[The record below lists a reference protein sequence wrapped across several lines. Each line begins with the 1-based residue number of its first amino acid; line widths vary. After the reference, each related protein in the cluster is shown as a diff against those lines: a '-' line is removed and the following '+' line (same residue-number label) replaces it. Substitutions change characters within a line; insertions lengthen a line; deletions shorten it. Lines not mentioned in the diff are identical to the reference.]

1 MKIKNHIIEHAN
13 QRFFERTENETT
25 RKEIIKHL
33 NNGGEIIYAKRTTN
47 SRSLVYVPIQKEIF
61 KLIINRKNKKI
72 ITFLPWKEVFKTF
85 FQFEYEEKK
94 YFIEL
99 YPDCFEETK
108 CENALTTIYE
118 INEKEE
124 IQDKIKFNHPL
135 FKNLFNEAWKNYKD
149 MKNYVEAVYGT
160 TSEIIKTNKTKIICK

>member
-72 ITFLPWKEVFKTF
+72 ITFLPWREKFKIH
-85 FQFEYEEKK
+85 FQFEYNSKK
-94 YFIEL
+94 YFIIL
-99 YPDCFEETK
+99 YPDSFKETK
-108 CENALTTIYE
+108 CESTLTEIYE
-118 INEKEE
+118 IDNEEN
-124 IQDKIKFNHPL
+124 IQERIKFNHPL
-135 FKNLFNEAWKNYKD
+135 FKELFFEAWKKYRYMEEENGSEVILENYYK
-149 MKNYVEAVYGT
+149 T
-160 TSEIIKTNKTKIICK
+160 QTSC